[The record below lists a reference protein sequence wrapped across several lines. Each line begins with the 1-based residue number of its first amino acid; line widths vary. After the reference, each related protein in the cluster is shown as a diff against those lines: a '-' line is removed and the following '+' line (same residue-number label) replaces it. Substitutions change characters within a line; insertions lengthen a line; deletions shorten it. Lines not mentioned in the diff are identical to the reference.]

1 MGFVND
7 HHLVFQQQEVLWG
20 GELYQSA
27 TKTPQPQALNHM
39 TNPQTASTPSAAP
52 RGPWEK
58 QRGILTA

>member
-1 MGFVND
+1 MG
-7 HHLVFQQQEVLWG
+7 E

-39 TNPQTASTPSAAP
+39 TNPQTAFTPSAAP